1 MKHGDLSSRISPRI
15 LLVAEGA
22 LIGLADDKMFD
33 KWVARRRWDKAVEC
47 WFINEL
53 MARQI
58 LYLYWK
64 KDVNIELVT
73 FIGQEF
79 CDALRTR
86 MERESIPVSMVWF
99 TTPTI
104 LARRIAYMPD
114 LSSIYDPDP
123 DRWLLYGSKGRYI
136 QKESQLGG

>member
-1 MKHGDLSSRISPRI
+1 MKYGDLSSRISPRL

-22 LIGLADDKMFD
+22 LIGLADDKQYD
-33 KWVARRRWDKAVEC
+33 KWVARNRWDKAMDC
-47 WFINEL
+47 WFINEM

-64 KDVNIELVT
+64 KDINIELVT
-73 FIGQEF
+73 FVSEEF
-79 CDALRTR
+79 CRELRQR
-86 MERESIPVSMVWF
+86 MDREQLPVSNVWY
-99 TTPTI
+99 TTPTL

-114 LSSIYDPDP
+114 LAYVYDPDP

-136 QKESQLGG
+136 QKETQLGG